1 MYYFV
6 DFLLYFMYFLC
17 LTKQMYSTLNM
28 YYFVIRIFL
37 ATPLIIRHT
46 IYFAK
51 TFLVCKSL
59 GDKAVI
65 YLIFY

>member
-6 DFLLYFMYFLC
+6 NFLLYFMYILC

-37 ATPLIIRHT
+37 SIPLIIRHT
-46 IYFAK
+46 FAK

-65 YLIFY
+65 YLLFY